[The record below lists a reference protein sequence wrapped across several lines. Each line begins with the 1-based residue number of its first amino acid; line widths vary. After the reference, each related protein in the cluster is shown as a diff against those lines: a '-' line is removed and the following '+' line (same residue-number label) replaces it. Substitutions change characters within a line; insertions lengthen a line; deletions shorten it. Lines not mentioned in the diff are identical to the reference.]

1 MSYKRLWFLFEFG
14 LPTAA
19 CSLWYVPFMPETE
32 RATQLKQILQQDP
45 TNTFARYAL
54 GMEYSS
60 AGEVDAAVG
69 EFRTLVEHSPDYA
82 NAYFMAAQALA
93 RVPDR
98 TADVMRWLEDGIAAA
113 RRSGNRHAESEMQQ
127 MLDELAI

>member
-1 MSYKRLWFLFEFG
+1 
-14 LPTAA
+14 
-19 CSLWYVPFMPETE
+19 MPETE
-32 RATQLKQILQQDP
+32 RSAQLKEILQQDP
-45 TNTFARYAL
+45 SNTFARYAL

-60 AGEVDAAVG
+60 AGEVEAAVN

-98 TADVMRWLEDGIAAA
+98 TSDVVRWLEAGIAAA
-113 RRSGNRHAESEMQQ
+113 RRSGNRHAENEMQQ

>member
-1 MSYKRLWFLFEFG
+1 
-14 LPTAA
+14 
-19 CSLWYVPFMPETE
+19 MPESE
-32 RATQLKQILQQDP
+32 RAAQLKEILQQDP
-45 TNTFARYAL
+45 ANTFARYAL

-60 AGEVDAAVG
+60 AGEVEAAVT
-69 EFRTLVEHSPDYA
+69 EFRTLVENSPDYA

-98 TADVMRWLEDGIAAA
+98 TADVVRWLESGIAAA